1 MIEGEMKSRI
11 YKETINIFLI
21 VFDIN
26 LCLLDD
32 ENYKSDDN
40 SFVKARFY
48 NVYSISR
55 LVAVSLDTHTLETL
69 PKHL

>member
-1 MIEGEMKSRI
+1 MIENLKLRDEKKRI
-11 YKETINIFLI
+11 YKKSINIFLI

-40 SFVKARFY
+40 SFVKCA
-48 NVYSISR
+48 IQ
-55 LVAVSLDTHTLETL
+55 H
-69 PKHL
+69 